1 MVELLVRIRWR
12 HTSPADLRCDV
23 EPYHTVGDLLA
34 AASASCAAPW
44 EPSQPVYVQR
54 SGAQLPLDASILE
67 CGVVSGD
74 TLRFEV
80 YGAEFGDAAA
90 RAESVSCDVTAG
102 PEAGRS
108 FVLEPGSHEVGR
120 GTELRRPPR
129 RRHRCRATS
138 SSIAVFPDL
147 TVQVDPGPER
157 RQPAD
162 GERPGDRSSP
172 RS

>member
-1 MVELLVRIRWR
+1 MGTSPHRCRGVRSGVGDKNVEVELLVRIRWR

-34 AASASCAAPW
+34 AASAACAAPW

-80 YGAEFGDAAA
+80 YGAEFGDTPAA
-90 RAESVSCDVTAG
+90 R
-102 PEAGRS
+102 R
-108 FVLEPGSHEVGR
+108 VGQ
-120 GTELRRPPR
+120 L
-129 RRHRCRATS
+129 
-138 SSIAVFPDL
+138 
-147 TVQVDPGPER
+147 
-157 RQPAD
+157 
-162 GERPGDRSSP
+162 
-172 RS
+172 